1 MLYIMSIIRDYMEYY
16 GLYGKS
22 LIISKNYD
30 YFDFFKI
37 NFPGV
42 EMIPRPR
49 GSILHPTR
57 ASQLPYNGKIK
68 FGY

>member
-1 MLYIMSIIRDYMEYY
+1 MEHR

-22 LIISKNYD
+22 ENHAKKT
-30 YFDFFKI
+30 DFLEI
-37 NFPGV
+37 DFPGV

-57 ASQLPYNGKIK
+57 ASQLP
-68 FGY
+68 